1 MFIWPDGT
9 VTGSIRWGELEE
21 IVAARS
27 DENVTDEG
35 WARLD
40 SLLTERAGASTD
52 SAESEPEEDQY
63 ASQTVAELRTLL
75 NERDLPTSG
84 NKADLVERL
93 HEDDAKPDEVVSE
106 PEDDTPEEE

>member
-9 VTGSIRWGELEE
+9 VTGSVRRSDLEE

-40 SLLTERAGASTD
+40 SLVAEWAEAGAD
-52 SAESEPEEDQY
+52 ESEPEEDQY
-63 ASQTVAELRTLL
+63 ASQTVAELRALL
-75 NERDLPTSG
+75 SERDLPTSG

-93 HEDDAKPDEVVSE
+93 HEDDAALAEVVDE
-106 PEDDTPEEE
+106 PDDDTTPEEE

>member
-21 IVAARS
+21 VVAARS
-27 DENVTDEG
+27 DENVTDDG

-40 SLLTERAGASTD
+40 SLLAERAGAGAD
-52 SAESEPEEDQY
+52 SADSEPEEDQY
-63 ASQTVAELRTLL
+63 ASQTVAELRALL
-75 NERDLPTSG
+75 SERELPTSG

-93 HEDDAKPDEVVSE
+93 HEDDAKPAEAVEDS
-106 PEDDTPEEE
+106 EDDTPEEE